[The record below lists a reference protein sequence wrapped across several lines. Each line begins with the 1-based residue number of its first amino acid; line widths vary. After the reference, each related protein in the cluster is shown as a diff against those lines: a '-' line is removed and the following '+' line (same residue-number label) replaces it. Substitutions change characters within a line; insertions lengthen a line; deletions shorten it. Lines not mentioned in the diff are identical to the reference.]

1 MARLSRQ
8 EKNDLLILSKG
19 AYFKKLPPKKLSFE
33 EYLDFLTMAN
43 AFGNHK
49 PRKFKAMSGKNFKF

>member
-8 EKNDLLILSKG
+8 EKNDVLILSKG
-19 AYFKKLPPKKLSFE
+19 AFFKKLPHKKLSFE

-43 AFGNHK
+43 AFGNHAH
-49 PRKFKAMSGKNFKF
+49 RKFRPMSGKHFKF